1 LWVLVVTAA
10 LAAVAPARADHI
22 RTQSGI
28 GYDGKIVGMDAG
40 GLVLEYAGGK
50 RTVPLADITSVRVD
64 QYPDLEKA
72 EAAYARGLA
81 GGPKA
86 AQDFAEAE
94 RLYEGLGRRGP
105 PPWLRVLVDSR
116 MFKVY
121 ARSGRTQEAL
131 DAYLALAE
139 NQPTLVAGL
148 KLPSPRPDDTAGN
161 RKMLAKVEAAVKN
174 AGDKPYAGELKQFRL
189 TLVLL
194 EGKPDEGLSLPELLE
209 PFLTSDNPKT
219 RAWAMLK
226 QLDLLLAAHKIDEAE
241 QRLREAA
248 GVLARDHPQ
257 EVAFYTG
264 RVLAERG
271 RHVQAALQFL
281 RVPILYADK
290 DRTRTAEA
298 LWRAGV
304 AMKAAKLP
312 AGEIS
317 RVLNEALENYPGT
330 AGAERAKQEL
340 AQSAAPKG

>member
-1 LWVLVVTAA
+1 ML
-10 LAAVAPARADHI
+10 LAAVAAATPARADRI

-50 RTVPLADITSVRVD
+50 RTVPLADIASIRAD

-72 EAAYARGLA
+72 EDAYAKGLA

-86 AQDFAEAE
+86 AQEFAEAE
-94 RLYEGLGRRGP
+94 KLYESLGRQGAA
-105 PPWLRVLVDSR
+105 PWLRVLVSSR
-116 MFKVY
+116 MYKLY
-121 ARSGRTQEAL
+121 AESGRVQEAL
-131 DAYLALAE
+131 DAYLALAQ

-148 KLPSPRPDDTAGN
+148 KLPRPRPDDAAGN
-161 RKMLAKVEAAVKN
+161 RKMLTKVEAAVKN
-174 AGDKPYAGELKQFRL
+174 AGDKPYAGELKQFHL
-189 TLVLL
+189 ALVLL
-194 EGKPDEGLSLPELLE
+194 EGKPEEVLPLLE

-226 QLDLLLAAHKIDEAE
+226 QLDLLFATHKIDEAE
-241 QRLREAA
+241 QRLNQAA

-271 RHVQAALQFL
+271 QHVQAALQFM

-312 AGEIS
+312 DGEIS
-317 RVLNEALENYPGT
+317 KVLNEAVENYPGT

-340 AQSAAPKG
+340 ARPEAPKG

>member
-1 LWVLVVTAA
+1 ML
-10 LAAVAPARADHI
+10 LAAVAAATPARADRI

-50 RTVPLADITSVRVD
+50 RTVPLGDIVSIRVD
-64 QYPDLEKA
+64 AYPDLEKA
-72 EAAYARGLA
+72 EEAYARGLA

-86 AQDFAEAE
+86 VQSLAEAE

-116 MFKVY
+116 MYKLYVE
-121 ARSGRTQEAL
+121 SGRVQEAL

-139 NQPTLVAGL
+139 NHPTLVSGL
-148 KLPSPRPDDTAGN
+148 KLPRPRPDDTAGN

-174 AGDKPYAGELKQFRL
+174 AGDKPYAAELKQFRL
-189 TLVLL
+189 ALVLL
-194 EGKPDEGLSLPELLE
+194 EGKPDEVLSLPELLE
-209 PFLTSDNPKT
+209 PFLTSDDPKT
-219 RAWAMLK
+219 RTWAMLK

-248 GVLARDHPQ
+248 GALARDHPQ

-271 RHVQAALQFL
+271 RHVPAALQFM

-317 RVLNEALENYPGT
+317 RVLNEALQNYPGT

-340 AQSAAPKG
+340 ARPGAPKG

>member
-1 LWVLVVTAA
+1 MWTLAVTAA
-10 LAAVAPARADHI
+10 LAVVAPARADRI

-50 RTVPLADITSVRVD
+50 RTVPLGDIASIRAD

-72 EAAYARGLA
+72 EDAYARGLA

-86 AQDFAEAE
+86 VQDFAEAE
-94 RLYEGLGRRGP
+94 QLYEGLGRRGP

-116 MFKVY
+116 MYKLYVE
-121 ARSGRTQEAL
+121 SGRVQEAL
-131 DAYLALAE
+131 DAYLTLAE

-148 KLPSPRPDDTAGN
+148 KLPRPKPDDTPGN
-161 RKMLAKVEAAVKN
+161 RKMLTKVEAAVKN
-174 AGDKPYAGELKQFRL
+174 AGDKPYAGELKQFHL
-189 TLVLL
+189 ALVLL
-194 EGKPDEGLSLPELLE
+194 EGKPEEVLPLLE
-209 PFLTSDNPKT
+209 PLLTSDNPKT

-226 QLDLLLAAHKIDEAE
+226 QLDLLFAARKIDEAE

-271 RHVQAALQFL
+271 QHVQAALQFM
-281 RVPILYADK
+281 RVPILYAGK

-312 AGEIS
+312 DGEIS
-317 RVLNEALENYPGT
+317 KVLNEALENYPGT

-340 AQSAAPKG
+340 ARPEAPKG

>member
-1 LWVLVVTAA
+1 LWALTVTAA
-10 LAAVAPARADHI
+10 LAAVAPARADRI
-22 RTQSGI
+22 RTQAGI

-50 RTVPLADITSVRVD
+50 RTVPLADIASIRVN
-64 QYPDLEKA
+64 QYPDVEKA
-72 EAAYARGLA
+72 EEAYARGLA

-86 AQDFAEAE
+86 AQSLADAE
-94 RLYEGLGRRGP
+94 RLYEGLGQRGP

-116 MFKVY
+116 MYKVY

-148 KLPSPRPDDTAGN
+148 KLPSPRSDDATGN
-161 RKMLAKVEAAVKN
+161 RELLKKVEAALKSV
-174 AGDKPYAGELKQFRL
+174 ADKPYAGELKQFRL
-189 TLVLL
+189 ALAIQV
-194 EGKPDEGLSLPELLE
+194 GKPEEVLPLLE

-226 QLDLLLAAHKIDEAE
+226 QLDLLFATHKIDEAE
-241 QRLREAA
+241 QCLNQAA
-248 GVLARDHPQ
+248 GVLAQDHPQ

-271 RHVQAALQFL
+271 QHVSAALQFM
-281 RVPILYADK
+281 RVPILYAGE

-298 LWRAGV
+298 LWCAGV
-304 AMKAAKLP
+304 AMKAAKMP
-312 AGEIS
+312 DGEIS
-317 RVLNEALENYPGT
+317 KVLNEAVQNYPGT
-330 AGAERAKQEL
+330 VGAERAKQEL
-340 AQSAAPKG
+340 SRLEAPKG

>member
-1 LWVLVVTAA
+1 VL
-10 LAAVAPARADHI
+10 LAAVAAAAPARTDHI
-22 RTQSGI
+22 RTQAGI

-50 RTVPLADITSVRVD
+50 QTVPLADIASIRID

-72 EAAYARGLA
+72 EEAYARGLA

-86 AQDFAEAE
+86 AEGLAEAE
-94 RLYEGLGRRGP
+94 RLYEGLGQRGQ

-148 KLPSPRPDDTAGN
+148 KLPSPRSDDAAGN
-161 RKMLAKVEAAVKN
+161 RKMLTKVEAVLKSAD
-174 AGDKPYAGELKQFRL
+174 DKPYAGELKQFRL
-189 TLVLL
+189 ALAIQV
-194 EGKPDEGLSLPELLE
+194 GKPEEVLPLLE
-209 PFLTSDNPKT
+209 PLLTSDNLKM
-219 RAWAMLK
+219 RNWAMLK
-226 QLDLLLAAHKIDEAE
+226 QLDLLFATHKIDEAE
-241 QRLREAA
+241 QRLNQAA

-264 RVLAERG
+264 CVLAERG
-271 RHVQAALQFL
+271 QAVQAALQFM
-281 RVPILYADK
+281 RVPILYAGK

-312 AGEIS
+312 DGEIS
-317 RVLNEALENYPGT
+317 KVLNEAVQNYPGT
-330 AGAERAKQEL
+330 VGAERAKQEL
-340 AQSAAPKG
+340 SRLEAPKG

>member
-1 LWVLVVTAA
+1 LWALTATAA
-10 LAAVAPARADHI
+10 LAAAAPARTDRI
-22 RTQSGI
+22 RTQAGI

-50 RTVPLADITSVRVD
+50 RTVPLADIASIRVD

-72 EAAYARGLA
+72 EDAYAKGLA

-86 AQDFAEAE
+86 AQEFAEAE
-94 RLYEGLGRRGP
+94 KLYESLGRQGAA
-105 PPWLRVLVDSR
+105 PWLRVLVSSR
-116 MFKVY
+116 MYKLY
-121 ARSGRTQEAL
+121 AESGRVQEAL
-131 DAYLALAE
+131 DAYLALAQ

-148 KLPSPRPDDTAGN
+148 KLPRPRPDDTAGN
-161 RKMLAKVEAAVKN
+161 RELLKKVEAALKS
-174 AGDKPYAGELKQFRL
+174 AADKPYAGELKQFRL

-194 EGKPDEGLSLPELLE
+194 EGKPEEVLLLLE
-209 PFLTSDNPKT
+209 PFLTSDNPKM
-219 RAWAMLK
+219 RNWAMLK
-226 QLDLLLAAHKIDEAE
+226 QLDLLFAAHRIDEAE
-241 QRLREAA
+241 QRLNQAA

-264 RVLAERG
+264 RVLAERDQ
-271 RHVQAALQFL
+271 HVQAALQFM

-312 AGEIS
+312 DGEIS
-317 RVLNEALENYPGT
+317 KVLNEAVQNYPGT

-340 AQSAAPKG
+340 ARPEAPKG

>member
-1 LWVLVVTAA
+1 ML
-10 LAAVAPARADHI
+10 LAAVAAATPARADHI

-40 GLVLEYAGGK
+40 GLVMEFAGGK
-50 RTVPLADITSVRVD
+50 WTIPLGDIVSIRAD
-64 QYPDLEKA
+64 QYPDMEKA
-72 EAAYARGLA
+72 EETYARGLA

-86 AQDFAEAE
+86 VQDFAEAE
-94 RLYEGLGRRGP
+94 RLYERLGQRGP

-116 MFKVY
+116 MYKLYVE
-121 ARSGRTQEAL
+121 SGRVQEAL
-131 DAYLALAE
+131 DAYLVLAE

-161 RKMLAKVEAAVKN
+161 RKMLTKVEAAVKN
-174 AGDKPYAGELKQFRL
+174 VGEKPYAGELKRFHL
-189 TLVLL
+189 ALVLL
-194 EGKPDEGLSLPELLE
+194 EGKPEEVLPLLE
-209 PFLTSDNPKT
+209 PFLTSDDPKT

-226 QLDLLLAAHKIDEAE
+226 QLDLLFAAHRIDEAE
-241 QRLREAA
+241 QRLNQAA

-271 RHVQAALQFL
+271 QNVQAALQFM
-281 RVPILYADK
+281 RVPILYPDK

-304 AMKAAKLP
+304 AMKAANLP

-317 RVLNEALENYPGT
+317 KVLNEALENYPGT
-330 AGAERAKQEL
+330 VGAERAKQEL
-340 AQSAAPKG
+340 AQPGAPKG